1 MDARNSVDEDYQ
13 SSGLRSS
20 AVVPLISKGRT
31 IGSLGFRSTNPARY
45 GPKEQAIIIRL
56 ANQIAPAVENAQL
69 YAARV
74 QAEEALQ
81 ASAARCQA
89 VMDTAPDGII
99 TTDHIGCIETFNPA
113 AEAIFGYSIDEVLG
127 KNVSML
133 MPEPDGGAH
142 SGYVSR
148 YLTTG
153 EARVIGTGREEV
165 GWRKD
170 GTTFPMDLSIGVVE
184 IGGHKI
190 FTGIIRDITERKRTE
205 ARLNESIRLASVGE
219 LAAGVAH
226 EINNPLAAIILAS
239 DFLSKS
245 GLSGE
250 KSADVKTICDAAQR
264 AARIVQ
270 NMVVF
275 AHKTDSKPERM
286 KIDLVAKQAL
296 EWKTR
301 DFRLNKIEC
310 KIIIETGLPDC
321 FIDRHQ
327 MGQVIINVLNNA
339 EHALTHRAGGNITI
353 DIRSTSGL
361 VILEV
366 RDDGPGIEPELV
378 PKIFDPFFTTK
389 AAGEGTG
396 LGLSICYGIIQQHG
410 GEMWAANNKGAG
422 TSIFI
427 QLPIAGDESICQPAT
442 PLLEKAASVSTT
454 RLLVTDDEPAI
465 LDLITRDSAAMSMS
479 STKRKAG
486 RLPWR

>member
-1 MDARNSVDEDYQ
+1 
-13 SSGLRSS
+13 
-20 AVVPLISKGRT
+20 
-31 IGSLGFRSTNPARY
+31 
-45 GPKEQAIIIRL
+45 
-56 ANQIAPAVENAQL
+56 
-69 YAARV
+69 
-74 QAEEALQ
+74 
-81 ASAARCQA
+81 
-89 VMDTAPDGII
+89 
-99 TTDHIGCIETFNPA
+99 
-113 AEAIFGYSIDEVLG
+113 
-127 KNVSML
+127 
-133 MPEPDGGAH
+133 
-142 SGYVSR
+142 
-148 YLTTG
+148 
-153 EARVIGTGREEV
+153 
-165 GWRKD
+165 
-170 GTTFPMDLSIGVVE
+170 
-184 IGGHKI
+184 
-190 FTGIIRDITERKRTE
+190 
-205 ARLNESIRLASVGE
+205 
-219 LAAGVAH
+219 
-226 EINNPLAAIILAS
+226 
-239 DFLSKS
+239 
-245 GLSGE
+245 
-250 KSADVKTICDAAQR
+250 
-264 AARIVQ
+264 
-270 NMVVF
+270 MVVF

-286 KIDLVAKQAL
+286 KIDLVAKQAM
-296 EWKTR
+296 EWKAR